1 MRKDLIV
8 ATLGTFCLTI
18 TLFTIIP
25 IRSQTTP
32 EYDPWKDIND
42 DGYIGIDDI
51 VSVAENFGALGTP
64 INKTALL
71 LELQSKVESLNAS
84 VLQLLSE
91 VASLQTELALL
102 KTDFADLNASL
113 AELQSIVET
122 RIPKKGYIS
131 VPAAAF
137 VPYNNT
143 FNVKTWDRLLN
154 YENVTV
160 SFFGSIQ
167 LPHGAI
173 VKNVTFYWYDV
184 GEEDLMFRLVRY
196 RQGMGTNMV
205 QVFSSGSPGW
215 GSTSTNSITSPTVD
229 NNLYAYHLYVSIP
242 ASSSHTDYRFNY
254 AVIEYEYSA

>member
-1 MRKDLIV
+1 MQTMRKDLIV
-8 ATLGTFCLTI
+8 AILGTFCLTV

-42 DGYIGIDDI
+42 DGFIGIDDI
-51 VSVAENFGALGTP
+51 ASVAKNFGASGTP
-64 INKTALL
+64 INKTELL

-91 VASLQTELALL
+91 VASLQTELA
-102 KTDFADLNASL
+102 
-113 AELQSIVET
+113 ELQSIVET
-122 RIPKKGYIS
+122 RVPKKGYIS

-143 FNVKTWDRLLN
+143 FNVRTLDRLLN

-173 VKNVTFYWYDV
+173 VKSVTFYWYDV

-196 RQGMGTNMV
+196 RQGMGNIMV

-215 GSTSTNSITSPTVD
+215 GSTSTNSITFPTVD
-229 NNLYAYHLYVSIP
+229 NNLYAYYLCVSIP
-242 ASSSHTDYRFNY
+242 ASYSHTDYRFNY